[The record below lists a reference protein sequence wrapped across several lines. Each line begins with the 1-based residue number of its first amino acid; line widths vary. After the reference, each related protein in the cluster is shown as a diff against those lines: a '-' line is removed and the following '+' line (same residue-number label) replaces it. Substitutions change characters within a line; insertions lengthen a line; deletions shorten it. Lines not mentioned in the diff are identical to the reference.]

1 MSMDQILQTLRS
13 LDGVLELAPGPGS
26 TYPELAWGDH
36 FFYYAPDGRVPEREQ
51 PFATVV
57 TKDYPDDTGS
67 ALDPPGRWRL
77 NIHAGRQALAE
88 LASDP
93 DRADPTDHA
102 AAAAA
107 DVVLPHPVYAAQG
120 WVAVVNPAQRTRSL
134 VARLLRQAHA
144 DAVRRAERRPR
155 IPLPDPASGVE

>member
-26 TYPELAWGDH
+26 TYPELTWGDH

-77 NIHAGRQALAE
+77 NIHAGRTALAG
-88 LASDP
+88 LAHDP
-93 DRADPTDHA
+93 DHADPST
-102 AAAAA
+102 A
-107 DVVLPHPVYAAQG
+107 DVVLPHPVHRAQG

>member
-26 TYPELAWGDH
+26 AFPELAWGDH
-36 FFYYAPDGRVPEREQ
+36 FFYYAPDGRLPEREQ

-77 NIHAGRQALAE
+77 NIHAGRGALAA

-102 AAAAA
+102 AA
-107 DVVLPHPVYAAQG
+107 DVVLPHPVYGAQG
-120 WVAVVNPAQRTRSL
+120 WVAVVNPGERTRSL

-144 DAVRRAERRPR
+144 DAVRRTERRPR
-155 IPLPDPASGVE
+155 IPLPDPAGGVE